1 MGSSAWKWAAPL
13 AALVLAIAA
22 GGVAA
27 ALLVPDSR
35 GPREELARFAPADAV
50 LYATL
55 NLDPGH
61 PQAALREEFV
71 ARISENGTVA
81 DFFDMLESEFAVSYA
96 DDVEPWIGEEIAFV
110 GLQDFIDSGR
120 WRAMARV
127 DDEQAAAD
135 FLDYLAELD
144 DSLAVEKV
152 EESGVED
159 AQLWTIDEN
168 VVAALAGEFLVLA
181 SNERALTQA
190 LRDLE
195 APPSA
200 PLAMDE
206 TYLQARAALPNDGSM
221 FLFVRPDALL
231 SGAGDLSLM
240 DLGFDSPP
248 ADPLGEYIAASL
260 AFIDN
265 GVRVDLATPSPDG
278 EAPSTPPVSRILDLL
293 PADAIAA
300 VSVVIPGETW
310 EMIASLPEVE
320 ATLAEIEL
328 YLGIDVERDVFGSLG
343 RELALTL
350 LPSNV
355 EFDEWGGLQG
365 VLDLLLLAELSDEA
379 RVQGVLNDILSLVED
394 FGLPVEREAVDGREI
409 VSVPLGLFDPGFE
422 GYDLGYFIDDGM
434 LAIGSTRGSL
444 ERVGAGGTL
453 RDSDRFNRIAGFL
466 PNELASLVYV
476 DIEGVMDMLEG
487 DGVQIDASPLSALLI
502 ASPVPE
508 DGVARTHI
516 VLTLEE

>member
-1 MGSSAWKWAAPL
+1 MGSSAWRWAAPL

-127 DDEQAAAD
+127 ADEQAAAD

-152 EESGVED
+152 DESGVGG
-159 AQLWTIDEN
+159 AQLWTIDED
-168 VVAALAGEFLVLA
+168 VVAALAGEFLMLA
-181 SNERALTQA
+181 NDRRTLAEA

-200 PLAMDE
+200 PLATDE
-206 TYLQARAALPNDGSM
+206 TYLQARAALPGDGSM
-221 FLFVRPDALL
+221 FLFVRPDELL

-240 DLGFDSPP
+240 DLGFDSPQ
-248 ADPLGEYIAASL
+248 ANPLGEYIAASL

-265 GVRVDLATPSPDG
+265 GVRLDLAMPSPDG
-278 EAPSTPPVSRILDLL
+278 EAPSTPPVSRTLDLL
-293 PADAIAA
+293 PTDAIAA
-300 VSVVIPGETW
+300 VSVVIPEETW
-310 EMIASLPEVE
+310 EMIASLPELE
-320 ATLAEIEL
+320 RMLAEIEL
-328 YLGIDVERDVFGSLG
+328 YLGIM
-343 RELALTL
+343 
-350 LPSNV
+350 
-355 EFDEWGGLQG
+355 
-365 VLDLLLLAELSDEA
+365 LSA
-379 RVQGVLNDILSLVED
+379 TY
-394 FGLPVEREAVDGREI
+394 
-409 VSVPLGLFDPGFE
+409 SVPW
-422 GYDLGYFIDDGM
+422 
-434 LAIGSTRGSL
+434 
-444 ERVGAGGTL
+444 GAKS
-453 RDSDRFNRIAGFL
+453 R
-466 PNELASLVYV
+466 
-476 DIEGVMDMLEG
+476 
-487 DGVQIDASPLSALLI
+487 
-502 ASPVPE
+502 
-508 DGVARTHI
+508 
-516 VLTLEE
+516 